1 MQIISSS
8 NLPFKFF
15 TLQAALSID
24 ILLMIPFALFLKYST
39 PSYAYTLWDIKLE
52 RYVSL
57 VPQSHG
63 FKNLVTLLISVSHRI
78 KLFHVGKVTV
88 TAIF

>member
-1 MQIISSS
+1 MQTISSS

-39 PSYAYTLWDIKLE
+39 PSYYSLWDIKLE

-63 FKNLVTLLISVSHRI
+63 FKNLVSLLISVSHRI